1 MNNNL
6 KALIKLANAF
16 DLYDHQHYGYRH
28 NANNPI
34 RKDIKIF
41 KEYLNKDKDKVVEAE
56 TTQIVPGLPKWPQ
69 NKNAP
74 QWSKEQTH
82 IFKRKRSINGTGGGP
97 AYGVEHRNPFNP

>member
-34 RKDIKIF
+34 RKDIEIF
-41 KEYLNKDKDKVVEAE
+41 K
-56 TTQIVPGLPKWPQ
+56 
-69 NKNAP
+69 
-74 QWSKEQTH
+74 
-82 IFKRKRSINGTGGGP
+82 
-97 AYGVEHRNPFNP
+97 